1 MPTTETPSVEGSS
14 QRTILFIALSPGD
27 SERIRDGLRE
37 TTDIWR
43 LEFVSSVR
51 QGLTALSQT
60 EFDAAIVDLTA
71 PGIDAPGLFKAMM
84 ESSPGALRLG
94 LVTPPEREAIQ
105 QVRAAVHQLLT
116 KPCDAKVLTAVLA
129 RAFAAQEFLSDENL
143 KRLAGGIR
151 SLPVLPAIYTELM
164 QELKSEDPSLERAGE
179 IVAKDMALTAK
190 ILTLVN
196 SAFFGLGRPIAHPSE
211 AAVFLGT
218 ETLRALVLSLQVFS
232 QFSQVQLKEFSVE
245 NLWKHSWT
253 TGVLARRLCEFEEAG
268 RATTDEAFIAGLL
281 HDVGKLVLAANHP
294 AQLEESIRQAR
305 QKRLTLWEQEYQV
318 YNASH
323 AELGGYLLGAWG
335 LPSGVVDA
343 VAFHHRPGQARLQ
356 KFTALTAVHAANT
369 LGKKGPSECG
379 LNPQPVSV
387 EYLRGLDL
395 AERAEGW
402 KQFFNEALERRG

>member
-1 MPTTETPSVEGSS
+1 MPTSETPSAEGSKP
-14 QRTILFIALSPGD
+14 RAILVVALSPEETEG
-27 SERIRDGLRE
+27 IREGLR
-37 TTDIWR
+37 DMADKWR
-43 LEFVSSVR
+43 LEFVSNVR
-51 QGLTALSQT
+51 QGLTALGQT
-60 EFDAAIVDLTA
+60 EFDAAIVDLVA
-71 PGIDAPGLFKAMM
+71 PGIDAPGLFKSMM
-84 ESSPGALRLG
+84 ESSPVTLRIG
-94 LVTPPEREAIQ
+94 LVSPPERQAIQ

-129 RAFAAQEFLSDENL
+129 RAFAAQEYLSDDNF

-179 IVAKDMALTAK
+179 IVARDMGLTTK

-245 NLWKHSWT
+245 NLWKHSWA
-253 TGVLARRLCEFEEAG
+253 TGVLARRLCEFEEAS
-268 RATTDEAFIAGLL
+268 RQITDEAFIAGLL

-294 AQLEESIRQAR
+294 AQLEENIRQAR
-305 QKRLTLWEQEYQV
+305 QKHTSLWEQEYQV

-343 VAFHHRPGQARLQ
+343 VAFHHRPGHARWQ
-356 KFTALTAVHAANT
+356 KFSALTAVHAANT
-369 LGKKGPSECG
+369 LGKKGPNECG

-387 EYLRGLDL
+387 DYLRGLDL
-395 AERAEGW
+395 ADRAEGW
-402 KQFFNEALERRG
+402 KQFFAEALQQRG

>member
-1 MPTTETPSVEGSS
+1 MPTTETPSVESSS

-51 QGLTALSQT
+51 QGLTALGQT

-71 PGIDAPGLFKAMM
+71 PGIDAPGLFKTMM
-84 ESSPGALRLG
+84 ESSPGTLRLG

-179 IVAKDMALTAK
+179 IVAKDMALTTK

-294 AQLEESIRQAR
+294 AQLEENIRQAR
-305 QKRLTLWEQEYQV
+305 QKGLTLWEQEYQV

-343 VAFHHRPGQARLQ
+343 VTFHHRPGHARLQ
-356 KFTALTAVHAANT
+356 KFSALTAVHAANT